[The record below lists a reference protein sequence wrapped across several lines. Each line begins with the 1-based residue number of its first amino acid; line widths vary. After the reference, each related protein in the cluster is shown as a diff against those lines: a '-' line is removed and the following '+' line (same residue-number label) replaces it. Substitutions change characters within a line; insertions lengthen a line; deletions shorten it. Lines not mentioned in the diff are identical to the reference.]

1 MFARL
6 LALVCLLQFGLCIGR
21 SEPVLPSD
29 HEVVV
34 YLRAG
39 AFAVSPSLP
48 HMQHEVNGLMRA
60 AGYRVD
66 WRIAG
71 QSFGS
76 KEAEALV
83 VLELRGT
90 CQAAGPGEKIPSLP
104 KDSVL
109 ASTAVANGKILPFSW
124 VNCDNLTKLLGHAAS
139 GPREDF
145 LYGQA
150 IGRLV
155 AHELYHILA
164 NDRHHAGSGI
174 AKSAFNA
181 RDLLAEHFK
190 FERTELASFRI
201 NTAVRFP

>member
-6 LALVCLLQFGLCIGR
+6 LALVCLLQFGLSTGR
-21 SEPVLPSD
+21 SEPALPAD
-29 HEVVV
+29 HELVV

-39 AFAVSPSLP
+39 EFRASPSLP
-48 HMQHEVNGLMRA
+48 SMQHEVNALMQA

-71 QSFGS
+71 ESSGDV
-76 KEAEALV
+76 EAEALV
-83 VLELRGT
+83 VVELRGA
-90 CQAAGPGEKIPSLP
+90 CHAPDASEKIAPLP
-104 KDSVL
+104 KDAAL
-109 ASTAVANGKILPFSW
+109 ASTPVSSGKVLPFSW
-124 VNCDNLTKLLGHAAS
+124 VNCDNLTRLLGHAAA

-164 NDRHHAGSGI
+164 NQRHHAESGI
-174 AKSAFNA
+174 AKSAFSA
-181 RDLLAEHFK
+181 RDLLAEQFK
-190 FERTELASFRI
+190 FERTALASLR
-201 NTAVRFP
+201 VRLAAPLP